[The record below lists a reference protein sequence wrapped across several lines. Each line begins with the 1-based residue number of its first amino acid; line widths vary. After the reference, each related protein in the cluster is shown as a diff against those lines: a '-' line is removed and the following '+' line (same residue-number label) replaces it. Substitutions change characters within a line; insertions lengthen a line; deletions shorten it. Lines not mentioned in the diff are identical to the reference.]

1 MSFPVYNDKDN
12 KSFESRLPIKRIML
26 YLTPFILVGLAF
38 IVAPDL
44 VDPLEYAE
52 VMDGWVV
59 TVEPASADGNMS
71 QAAILIKLENGKY
84 FLARS
89 VVKQRGEKVIVSV
102 YQRKLTGRES
112 YRLNP

>member
-1 MSFPVYNDKDN
+1 MSSPVSNDKSSN
-12 KSFESRLPIKRIML
+12 PLGSRLSIKRLML

-38 IVAPDL
+38 IVTPDL
-44 VDPLEYAE
+44 VDPFEYAQ

-59 TVEPASADGNMS
+59 SAEPAGDDGSMS

-102 YQRKLTGRES
+102 YRRKLTGREH